1 MDEDSMDRYLER
13 LSRLMSDTQ
22 VTDSMGTAFS
32 LNEGA
37 DRLVDILVAT
47 KTRGHKIMLIGNGG
61 SSAVVSHVQNDLCKA
76 DGIPAMVFTEPA
88 LLTALGNDNGY
99 ANIYEYPVDLWANHQ
114 DVLIAVSSSGKSE
127 NILRACNAAIGKGCS
142 LITFTGFEPSNPLR
156 QLGTLNFYVESTVYG
171 YVETAHA
178 ALTHFIT
185 DKIMDVNTIT

>member
-1 MDEDSMDRYLER
+1 MDEHSMDRYLER
-13 LSRLMSDTQ
+13 LAQLMSDTQ
-22 VTDSMGTAFS
+22 VTDSVGADFS

-37 DRLVDILVAT
+37 DKLVDILVKT

-99 ANIYEYPVDLWANHQ
+99 TNIYEYPVGLWANHQ
-114 DVLIAVSSSGKSE
+114 DVLIAVSSSGTSA
-127 NILRACNAAIGKGCS
+127 NILNASNTAIGKGCS
-142 LITFTGFEPSNPLR
+142 LITFTGFESNNPLR
-156 QLGTLNFYVESTVYG
+156 QLGTLNFYVESNVYG

-185 DKIMDVNTIT
+185 DKIMDLST

>member
-1 MDEDSMDRYLER
+1 MDRYLER
-13 LSRLMSDTQ
+13 LSQIMRDTQ
-22 VTDSMGTAFS
+22 VTDSVGTPFS

-37 DRLVDILVAT
+37 DRLVNILVAT
-47 KTRGHKIMLIGNGG
+47 KTLGHKIMLIGNGG

-99 ANIYEYPVDLWANHQ
+99 TNIYEYPVGLWANQQ

-127 NILRACNAAIGKGCS
+127 NILRACNVAIAKGCS
-142 LITFTGFEPSNPLR
+142 LITFTGFEPSNQLR
-156 QLGTLNFYVESTVYG
+156 QLGTLNFYVESKVYG

-185 DKIMDVNTIT
+185 DKIMDVNART